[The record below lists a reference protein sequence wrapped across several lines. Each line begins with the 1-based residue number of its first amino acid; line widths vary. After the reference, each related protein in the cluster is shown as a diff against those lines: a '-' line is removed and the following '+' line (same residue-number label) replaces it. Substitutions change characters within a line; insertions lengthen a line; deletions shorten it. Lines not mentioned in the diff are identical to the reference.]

1 MARLCAALLLSLSAI
16 VAHGRTGEPVTVAGA
31 EFAAAASLAERRLP
45 LAGTGIARY
54 GYFIKVYAAALYA
67 PEGLE
72 PPALL
77 SGDHPLRLEIHYLR
91 ELEAKVLAEAAEK
104 VLKRQLPPAR
114 YQELQARIDRF
125 HGFYQDV
132 AEGDRYAMQY
142 APGAGTTLLRNGRPV
157 GSVEGADFAAAY
169 FGIWL
174 GGNPLSEDLR
184 TALLG
189 TGD

>member
-1 MARLCAALLLSLSAI
+1 MARLCVALLLVLTVTA
-16 VAHGRTGEPVTVAGA
+16 AQGRSGDTVTVAGA
-31 EFAAAASLAERRLP
+31 EFATAASLAERRLP

-67 PEGLE
+67 PEGVGA
-72 PPALL
+72 PALL
-77 SGDHPLRLEIHYLR
+77 SGEQPLRLEIHCLR

-104 VLKRQLPPAR
+104 VLKRQLPAAR
-114 YQELQARIDRF
+114 YQELQPRIERF
-125 HGFYQDV
+125 HDLYQDV
-132 AEGDRYAMQY
+132 SEGDRYAMEY

-174 GGNPLSEDLR
+174 GGEPLSEDLR

-189 TGD
+189 NGD

>member
-1 MARLCAALLLSLSAI
+1 MARLCVALLLTLAAS
-16 VAHGRTGEPVTVAGA
+16 VAQGRTGDPVTVAGA
-31 EFAAAASLAERRLP
+31 QFAPAASLAERRLP

-67 PEGLE
+67 PEGVGA
-72 PPALL
+72 PALL
-77 SGDHPLRLEIHYLR
+77 SGEHPLRLEIHYLR

-104 VLKRQLPPAR
+104 VLERQLPAALF
-114 YQELQARIDRF
+114 QELRPRIDRF

-132 AEGDRYAMQY
+132 AEGDRYAMEY
-142 APGAGTTLLRNGRPV
+142 VPGAGTTLLRNGRPV

-174 GGNPLSEDLR
+174 GGDPLSEDLR